1 MLQGLSTR
9 TKVLI
14 IIIYQVK
21 EVKFWDNVFSSYPI
35 LFLEKAK
42 SLLAPCNA
50 VAQNKV
56 NIIYYNKKRL
66 TDLAPYCLIST
77 PL

>member
-1 MLQGLSTR
+1 MLQGLSSR

-42 SLLAPCNA
+42 SLLAPCTA

-66 TDLAPYCLIST
+66 TDLAPYCLFST
-77 PL
+77 AL